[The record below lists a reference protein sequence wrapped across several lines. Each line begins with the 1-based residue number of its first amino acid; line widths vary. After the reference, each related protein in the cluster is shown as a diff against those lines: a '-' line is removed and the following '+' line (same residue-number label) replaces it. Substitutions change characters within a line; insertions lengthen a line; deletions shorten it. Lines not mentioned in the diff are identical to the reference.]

1 MSVAMGPLCPGVAD
15 LLAFVFIGDTGLRD
29 C

>member
-1 MSVAMGPLCPGVAD
+1 MGPLCPGVAD